1 MDGIANIVDTDQTA
15 YLEQSTLGLHCL
27 YTYLFEIIRTFTVFS
42 VCFITGSLD
51 EVLTIAIQRD
61 KVKFMELIL
70 QQGVFMKEYLTI
82 GRMEQLYSKVR
93 SYEVLIRDFCI
104 KDPV

>member
-1 MDGIANIVDTDQTA
+1 M
-15 YLEQSTLGLHCL
+15 
-27 YTYLFEIIRTFTVFS
+27 
-42 VCFITGSLD
+42 
-51 EVLTIAIQRD
+51 LTIAIQRD

-93 SYEVLIRDFCI
+93 SYELFIHDLCT
-104 KDPV
+104 KDPVRFSCIKKK